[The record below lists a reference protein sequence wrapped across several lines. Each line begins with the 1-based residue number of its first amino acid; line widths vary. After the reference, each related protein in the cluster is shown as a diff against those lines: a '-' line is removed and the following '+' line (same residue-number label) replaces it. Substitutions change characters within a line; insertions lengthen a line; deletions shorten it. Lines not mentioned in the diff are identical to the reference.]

1 MRGNFNLQ
9 VHYSTPVY
17 NVQENIQFFL
27 YFFIFLF
34 IILFHIDKL
43 GIKESGQITD
53 PPAFKFASGKFFLR
67 PVAHGSWL
75 TALAPPIISQAALPV
90 DLHLL

>member
-9 VHYSTPVY
+9 LHYSTIVY
-17 NVQENIQFFL
+17 NVQENIQIFL
-27 YFFIFLF
+27 YFLF

-53 PPAFKFASGKFFLR
+53 PPAFKFTSGKFSLR

-75 TALAPPIISQAALPV
+75 TALAPPIISQAAMPV

>member
-27 YFFIFLF
+27 YFLF

-43 GIKESGQITD
+43 GIKESEQITD

>member
-27 YFFIFLF
+27 YFLF

-43 GIKESGQITD
+43 GIKESG
-53 PPAFKFASGKFFLR
+53 P
-67 PVAHGSWL
+67 WL
-75 TALAPPIISQAALPV
+75 TALAPPIISQAVLPV